1 MQYNPKLKKAAE
13 EIKQIIQ
20 KYDIAANVVLHTPG
34 HSEYLL
40 HITPT
45 YSCAWLEND
54 MVRFR
59 ARKEDYNGNALVR
72 DQKISDTLNMLR
84 LLSDTAG
91 KNALALLEVADQ
103 FDKRL
108 GAEHGDDEGHTSH
121 TTQNN

>member
-1 MQYNPKLKKAAE
+1 MQYSPKLKKAIE
-13 EIKQIIQ
+13 EIKQTLL
-20 KYDIAANVVLHTPG
+20 KYDVAANVILHTPG

-59 ARKEDYNGNALVR
+59 ARKEDYKGDTMVR
-72 DQKISDTLNMLR
+72 DKKIADTLNMLR

-91 KNALALLEVADQ
+91 KNALALIEVADQ
-103 FDKRL
+103 FDKII
-108 GAEHGDDEGHTSH
+108 GANHEDGGHTSH

>member
-1 MQYNPKLKKAAE
+1 MQYSPKLKKAAE
-13 EIKQIIQ
+13 EIKQILN
-20 KYDIAANVVLHTPG
+20 KYDIAANVILHTPG
-34 HSEYLL
+34 HTEYLL

-59 ARKEDYNGNALVR
+59 ARKEDYNGNEIIR
-72 DQKISDTLNMLR
+72 DQKIADTLNMFR
-84 LLSDTAG
+84 LLGDTAG

-103 FDKRL
+103 FDKRIVANHED
-108 GAEHGDDEGHTSH
+108 GGHTSH

>member
-13 EIKQIIQ
+13 EIKQILQ
-20 KYDIAANVVLHTPG
+20 KYDIAANVILHTPG

-45 YSCAWLEND
+45 YSCAWIEND
-54 MVRFR
+54 RVRFR
-59 ARKEDYNGNALVR
+59 AKKEDYNGNAMVR
-72 DQKISDTLNMLR
+72 DQKIADTLNMLR

-91 KNALALLEVADQ
+91 KNALALIEVADQ
-103 FDKRL
+103 FDKKI
-108 GAEHGDDEGHTSH
+108 GADHSDEGHTSH